1 MAETLQK
8 GTYKR
13 QLQNGYEKPSADP
26 MAFACLPDTLEDDLG
41 GAIGTQGLRWR
52 VLLLAHALGR
62 AKAQVGEAR
71 TVEYYSR
78 DATCEVAEE
87 EFVYTMVS
95 AAEDF
100 YARLTGAERSEM
112 YDDDGN
118 RTDDFGRWYERFRYH
133 FRKLRD
139 EGYLE
144 RRRECVPEAK
154 GTLGTVWACPCLTI
168 DQIQSLPSC
177 HELKIRPSDLD
188 DQEIVE
194 FCTQAGYVDVACA
207 FEILVPRR
215 HPKEFSK
222 AETCSSVRDRGTY
235 SDAVAWAQA
244 FARDGSCPHAG
255 DSGDRHMSIGAFRD
269 VDIGKMGPSAST
281 PCTTPWIVLEAE
293 GGEGM
298 APIVDRFEAT
308 RDILEALDVEGADL
322 SKVVVSYS
330 GNKSFHIRIPGG
342 MVGCPV
348 FESSDTAETVLRRF
362 ADRITDHELDA
373 NLFDPR
379 HLIRC
384 IGSVHEE
391 TGRHVSAVHG
401 DTFQRLSL
409 EEMIASSE
417 GHVPFA
423 LEDPF
428 DVEVGPLRDHMHAA
442 CETLTRF
449 WIPGFDEVEVGG
461 GSGNV
466 VQRAMQ
472 GIEEGEHW
480 HERHHGRNKATFIA
494 ACHLIEK
501 HGEERAWTKLQDVND
516 RHSPP
521 LPRSEVETCF
531 DSAKRTVK

>member
-1 MAETLQK
+1 MLDTPSEIPDSFKQA
-8 GTYKR
+8 
-13 QLQNGYEKPSADP
+13 LQNGYEKPEFHP
-26 MAFACLPDTLEDDLG
+26 GRFAKLPREVIDEMRPIFAG
-41 GAIGTQGLRWR
+41 GGLRWTPL
-52 VLLLAHALGR
+52 VISHMAAR
-62 AKAQVGEAR
+62 AKAQAR
-71 TVEYYSR
+71 KGGSVAYESVSHE
-78 DATCEVAEE
+78 CEIGPD
-87 EFVYTMVS
+87 EFVYTQAS
-95 AAEDF
+95 CAEDF
-100 YARLTGAERSEM
+100 LARFGLGPSDVYDESGDFTGDARRQYQQLHRAFKQSRGVWAEE
-112 YDDDGN
+112 
-118 RTDDFGRWYERFRYH
+118 
-133 FRKLRD
+133 
-139 EGYLE
+139 
-144 RRRECVPEAK
+144 RRECKP
-154 GTLGTVWACPCLTI
+154 GTKVLGTIWTLIPFTM
-168 DQIQSLPSC
+168 DQVEALPSC
-177 HELKIRPSDLD
+177 QSLDYRPTDLD
-188 DQEIVE
+188 EEELLD
-194 FCTQAGYVDVACA
+194 FCTDRDGYVDVACWYQLLA
-207 FEILVPRR
+207 HRY
-215 HPKEFSK
+215 HPERFRY

-281 PCTTPWIVLEAE
+281 PCTTPWIVLEPE

-308 RDILEALDVEGADL
+308 CDILETLDVEGADL

-330 GNKSFHIRIPGG
+330 GNKSFHIRIPAG

-423 LEDPF
+423 LKDPF
-428 DVEVGPLRDHMHAA
+428 DVDVGPLRDHMHAA

-449 WIPGFDEVEVGG
+449 WIPGFDEVDVSG

-501 HGEERAWTKLQDVND
+501 HGQERAWTKLQDVND

-521 LPRSEVETCF
+521 LPRTEVETCF
-531 DSAKRTVK
+531 ESAKRTVN